1 MYKNSFIYS
10 LKKPHVTLCS
20 SLGLG
25 QGQETLKTTTP
36 SYIYTHTHGH
46 GKTWNTQTVTVL
58 TILLLWKQRVID
70 SLTLFFTNPRLHKPL
85 AQWSCVLNQNQA
97 QLSVPLTEVGM
108 QRFSFF
114 FSSRFGVM
122 VTKKQRTTNLAM
134 SMQQS
139 WQITCNPQHA
149 KANQLQCSTNLCFQS
164 KTMQYELVF
173 SIKDYVNKTWA
184 EVLHSAV
191 FTADKG
197 KLRQPSS
204 QRVFNASQPS
214 PSSLAQR

>member
-1 MYKNSFIYS
+1 M
-10 LKKPHVTLCS
+10 
-20 SLGLG
+20 
-25 QGQETLKTTTP
+25 
-36 SYIYTHTHGH
+36 
-46 GKTWNTQTVTVL
+46 L

-70 SLTLFFTNPRLHKPL
+70 SLTLFFTNSRLHKPL
-85 AQWSCVLNQNQA
+85 AQWSGVFNQNQA

-108 QRFSFF
+108 QGFSFF

-122 VTKKQRTTNLAM
+122 VTEEAKNHQFGNEHAAELIKQLFIYLG
-134 SMQQS
+134 
-139 WQITCNPQHA
+139 ITCNPQHV
-149 KANQLQCSTNLCFQS
+149 KANQLECNMNLRFQS

-197 KLRQPSS
+197 KLTQPSS
-204 QRVFNASQPS
+204 H
-214 PSSLAQR
+214 